1 MKSNFITVTL
11 KFSAFVSNF
20 RIPFVIRYS
29 EKWKKKAQEISK
41 FLSVL
46 DIPAESL
53 VSAYAGTELF
63 GGRDRAEVF
72 AEIMSSKP
80 SAETIEYLD
89 KRCTNGFDHF
99 RGGRSGAEYAA
110 DLIISWI
117 QEDAIL
123 SMLASSGIAIELD
136 GVDKLRDFLPGAQVR
151 ATSDFVV
158 TGSYGKRKLEVAYD
172 STGYWRSNHKYDLR
186 DSKYQRLIN
195 EDALIFGIAI
205 QTVEGFLLDL
215 STDLELKTEA
225 IPFHHI
231 YKKPAYSIVG
241 IDTDLQPLV
250 EAVAKLQL
258 IVG

>member
-1 MKSNFITVTL
+1 M
-11 KFSAFVSNF
+11 
-20 RIPFVIRYS
+20 IRYGDQ
-29 EKWKKKAQEISK
+29 WKKKAQKITE
-41 FLSVL
+41 FLSFL
-46 DIPAESL
+46 DISVERLISEY
-53 VSAYAGTELF
+53 VGTELF

-80 SAETIEYLD
+80 SAEVIEYLD

-123 SMLASSGIAIELD
+123 SMLTSSGIAIELD
-136 GVDKLRDFLPGAQVR
+136 GVDKLRDFLPGAQVK

-158 TGSYGKRKLEVAYD
+158 TGFCGKRKLEVAYD
-172 STGYWRSNHKYDLR
+172 LTGYWRSNHKYDLR

-195 EDALIFGIAI
+195 EDALIFGVAVS
-205 QTVEGFLLDL
+205 TVEGFVLDL
-215 STDLELKTEA
+215 SSELELKTVA

-231 YKKPAYSIVG
+231 YRKPAHSIIGV
-241 IDTDLQPLV
+241 DNVLQPLF
-250 EAVAKLQL
+250 EAVAKLQR